1 VSGSLRAD
9 RTLSAALQAMPASAS
24 CPGRAPRATIARFED
39 PGAPI
44 APNGED
50 CDVAILTDE
59 KSRTDLLNRLKRA
72 EGQLRGIQRM
82 LEEGQ
87 PCLDIAS
94 QMAAVRKALDST
106 YVRMTVCFM
115 EQELGA
121 RMGADPAARE
131 HLGAMLEDMQTL
143 LAKVR

>member
-1 VSGSLRAD
+1 MGH
-9 RTLSAALQAMPASAS
+9 SAAPLADKDCAMA
-24 CPGRAPRATIARFED
+24 
-39 PGAPI
+39 
-44 APNGED
+44 
-50 CDVAILTDE
+50 VLTDE

-87 PCLDIAS
+87 NCLDIAS

-121 RMGADPAARE
+121 RLGQDAAAQA
-131 HLGAMLEDMQTL
+131 HLGSMLEDVQTL
-143 LAKVR
+143 LGKVR